1 MSFIS
6 VNNICHSYGKNKV
19 LHGCSFAINK
29 GQIVALLGES
39 GSGKTTILRTLA
51 GFERPDSGSISMNNS
66 LLYDQ
71 QTMVLPEDRNIG
83 LVFQDY
89 ALFPHLNIRK
99 NIELGKSA
107 GAKRTTSQWLNVVGL
122 DGLDERRPD
131 QLSGGQQ
138 QRVAIVRALAAEPEL
153 ILLDEPF
160 SNIDESLKF
169 GFRHELRKLLKE
181 EGVSAVFVT
190 HDTKDAL
197 AIADQIVILKDGEI
211 RQIGTPETIYESP
224 ADLYVT
230 GLLGPYNVVAKNGNE
245 CSIIRAEQCSIEA
258 SSQQKGFVQSS
269 MYQGN
274 TFLIHIKISDQIWI
288 VEHPFALTLGEEVG
302 IHFETKNLKTVQN
315 K

>member
-1 MSFIS
+1 MSLIT

-19 LHGCSFAINK
+19 LHGCSFSINK
-29 GQIVALLGES
+29 GEIVALLGES

-51 GFERPDSGSISMNNS
+51 GFERPDSGSISMNS
-66 LLYDQ
+66 ITLFEQ
-71 QTMVLPEDRNIG
+71 GIMVLPENRDIG

-107 GAKRTTSQWLNVVGL
+107 GAKRTTEQWLKVVGL
-122 DGLDERRPD
+122 DGLAERRPD

-169 GFRHELRKLLKE
+169 GFRHELRSLLKS

-211 RQIGTPETIYESP
+211 RQIGTPEAIYDSP

-230 GLLGPYNVVAKNGNE
+230 GLMGPFNVVAKNE
-245 CSIIRAEQCSIEA
+245 HDCSIVRAEACSIVPNA
-258 SSQQKGFVQSS
+258 PQKGVVQSS

-274 TFLIHIKISDQIWI
+274 AFLIHVKIGDQTWI
-288 VEHPFALTLGEEVG
+288 VEHPEVRTPGEEVG
-302 IHFETKNLKTVQN
+302 IHFDQKNLKTVQN